1 MKAKIIPYHNTKP
14 ENILKFIFLFI
25 CLFQFNTIVYGQE
38 LKSFESADGTEIF
51 YEDIGEG
58 ETIVLLSGGPGLN
71 SSYLKDLYSEL
82 QNKYRCIVLHQRGTG
97 ESLLKN
103 VNENTVNVSRYIE
116 DINGLYSELG
126 KEKLTLVGHSWGGM
140 LSFSYAANQPD
151 KVKKI
156 ILLNTGGI
164 TDNFFKWFGSNL
176 SMRLYPEDLKLREV
190 QIENKRSSLTAIWP
204 GYFYSR
210 ESALKTR
217 PALDYKF
224 NNQLGINP
232 LAAGDWAK
240 RKDDRVQKLNSF
252 KAPVF
257 LITGRQD
264 PVGESVVY
272 EVKDILP
279 QTNYFFIEECG
290 HFPWLEG
297 EEQAKLFYQLFDKSM
312 NSAQ

>member
-1 MKAKIIPYHNTKP
+1 MKKII
-14 ENILKFIFLFI
+14 LIFVFLI
-25 CLFQFNTIVYGQE
+25 SNSLIAQE
-38 LKSFESADGTEIF
+38 LKSFESIDGTQIF
-51 YEDIGEG
+51 YEDLGKG
-58 ETIVLLSGGPGLN
+58 ETIILLSGGPGLN
-71 SSYLKDLYSEL
+71 SDYLKDLYKVL
-82 QNKYRCIVLHQRGTG
+82 KNKYRCIILHQRGTG
-97 ESLLKN
+97 KSLLKE
-103 VNENTVNVSRYIE
+103 VNKETVNMSRYIE
-116 DINGLYSELG
+116 DINGLYNELG
-126 KEKLTLVGHSWGGM
+126 EEALTLVGHSWGGM

-164 TDNFFKWFGSNL
+164 TENFFKWFGSNL
-176 SMRLYPEDLKLREV
+176 SMRLYPEDLKLREA
-190 QIENKRSSLTAIWP
+190 QIENKRATLTAIWP

-224 NNQLGINP
+224 YNQSGINP
-232 LAAGDWAK
+232 LTAGDWVK
-240 RKDDRVQKLNSF
+240 RRDDRVEKLKSF

-264 PVGESVVY
+264 PIGESVVY

-279 QTNYFFIEECG
+279 QTDYYFIEECG

-297 EEQAKLFYQLFDKSM
+297 DKQAKLLYELFDKSM
-312 NSAQ
+312 GLLP

>member
-1 MKAKIIPYHNTKP
+1 MKKII
-14 ENILKFIFLFI
+14 LIFVFLI
-25 CLFQFNTIVYGQE
+25 SSNLIAQE
-38 LKSFESADGTEIF
+38 LKSFESIDGTQIF
-51 YEDIGEG
+51 YEDLGKG
-58 ETIVLLSGGPGLN
+58 ETIILLSGGPGLN
-71 SSYLKDLYSEL
+71 SDYLKELYKVL
-82 QNKYRCIVLHQRGTG
+82 KNKYRCIILHQRGTG
-97 ESLLKN
+97 KSLLKE
-103 VNENTVNVSRYIE
+103 VNKETVNMSRYIE
-116 DINGLYSELG
+116 DINGLYNELG
-126 KEKLTLVGHSWGGM
+126 EEALTLVGHSWGGM

-164 TDNFFKWFGSNL
+164 TENFFKWFGSNL
-176 SMRLYPEDLKLREV
+176 SMRLYPEDLKLREA
-190 QIENKRSSLTAIWP
+190 QIENKRATLTAIWP

-224 NNQLGINP
+224 YNQSGINP
-232 LAAGDWAK
+232 LTAGDWVK
-240 RKDDRVQKLNSF
+240 RRDDRVEKLKSF

-264 PVGESVVY
+264 PIGESVVY

-279 QTNYFFIEECG
+279 QTDYYFIEECG

-297 EEQAKLFYQLFDKSM
+297 NKQAKLLFELFDKSM
-312 NSAQ
+312 NLHP

>member
-1 MKAKIIPYHNTKP
+1 MIA
-14 ENILKFIFLFI
+14 
-25 CLFQFNTIVYGQE
+25 QE
-38 LKSFESADGTEIF
+38 LKSFESIDGTQIF
-51 YEDIGEG
+51 YEDLGKG
-58 ETIVLLSGGPGLN
+58 ETIILLSGGPGLN
-71 SSYLKDLYSEL
+71 TDYLKELYKVL
-82 QNKYRCIVLHQRGTG
+82 KNKYRCIILHQRGTG
-97 ESLLKN
+97 KSLLKE
-103 VNENTVNVSRYIE
+103 VNKETVNMSRYIE
-116 DINGLYSELG
+116 DINGLYNELG
-126 KEKLTLVGHSWGGM
+126 EEALTLVGHSWGGM

-164 TDNFFKWFGSNL
+164 TENFFKWFGSNL
-176 SMRLYPEDLKLREV
+176 SMRLYPEDLKLREA
-190 QIENKRSSLTAIWP
+190 QIENKRATLTAIWP

-224 NNQLGINP
+224 YNQSGINP
-232 LAAGDWAK
+232 LTAGDWVK
-240 RKDDRVQKLNSF
+240 RRDDRVEKLKSF

-264 PVGESVVY
+264 PIGESVVY

-279 QTNYFFIEECG
+279 QTDYYFIEECG

-297 EEQAKLFYQLFDKSM
+297 DKQAKLLYELFDKSM
-312 NSAQ
+312 NLHP

>member
-1 MKAKIIPYHNTKP
+1 MKKII
-14 ENILKFIFLFI
+14 LIFVFLI
-25 CLFQFNTIVYGQE
+25 SSNLIAQE
-38 LKSFESADGTEIF
+38 LKSFESIDGTQIF
-51 YEDIGEG
+51 YEDMGKG
-58 ETIVLLSGGPGLN
+58 ETIILLSGGPGLN
-71 SSYLKDLYSEL
+71 SDYLKELYKVL
-82 QNKYRCIVLHQRGTG
+82 KNKYRCIILHQRGTG
-97 ESLLKN
+97 KSLLKE
-103 VNENTVNVSRYIE
+103 VNKETVNMSRYIE
-116 DINGLYSELG
+116 DINGLYNELG
-126 KEKLTLVGHSWGGM
+126 EEALTLVGHSWGGM

-164 TDNFFKWFGSNL
+164 TENFFKWFGSNL
-176 SMRLYPEDLKLREV
+176 SMRLYPEDLKLREA
-190 QIENKRSSLTAIWP
+190 QIENKRATLTAIWP

-224 NNQLGINP
+224 YNQSGINP
-232 LAAGDWAK
+232 LTAGDWVK
-240 RKDDRVQKLNSF
+240 RRDDRVEKLKSF

-264 PVGESVVY
+264 PIGESVVY

-279 QTNYFFIEECG
+279 QTDYYFIEECG

-297 EEQAKLFYQLFDKSM
+297 DKQAKLLFELFDKSM
-312 NSAQ
+312 NLHP

>member
-1 MKAKIIPYHNTKP
+1 MKKII
-14 ENILKFIFLFI
+14 LIFVFLI
-25 CLFQFNTIVYGQE
+25 SSNLIAQE
-38 LKSFESADGTEIF
+38 LKSFESIDGTQIF
-51 YEDIGEG
+51 YEDLGKG
-58 ETIVLLSGGPGLN
+58 ETIILLSGGPGLN
-71 SSYLKDLYSEL
+71 TDYLKELYKVL
-82 QNKYRCIVLHQRGTG
+82 KNKYRCIILHQRGTG
-97 ESLLKN
+97 KSLLKE
-103 VNENTVNVSRYIE
+103 VNKETVNMSRYIE
-116 DINGLYSELG
+116 DINGLYNELG
-126 KEKLTLVGHSWGGM
+126 EEALTLVGHSWGGM

-164 TDNFFKWFGSNL
+164 TENFFKWFGSNL
-176 SMRLYPEDLKLREV
+176 SMRLYPEDLKLREA
-190 QIENKRSSLTAIWP
+190 QIENKRATLTAIWP

-224 NNQLGINP
+224 YNQSGINP
-232 LAAGDWAK
+232 LTAGDWVK
-240 RKDDRVQKLNSF
+240 RRDDRVEKLKSF

-264 PVGESVVY
+264 PIGESVVY

-279 QTNYFFIEECG
+279 QTDYYFIEECG

-297 EEQAKLFYQLFDKSM
+297 DKQAKLLYELFDKSM
-312 NSAQ
+312 NLHP

>member
-1 MKAKIIPYHNTKP
+1 MKKII
-14 ENILKFIFLFI
+14 LIFVFLI
-25 CLFQFNTIVYGQE
+25 SSNLIAQE
-38 LKSFESADGTEIF
+38 LKSFESIDGTQIF
-51 YEDIGEG
+51 YEDLGKG
-58 ETIVLLSGGPGLN
+58 ETIILLSGGPGLN
-71 SSYLKDLYSEL
+71 SDYLKELYKVL
-82 QNKYRCIVLHQRGTG
+82 KNKYRCIILHQRGTG
-97 ESLLKN
+97 KSLLKE
-103 VNENTVNVSRYIE
+103 VNKETVNMSRYIE
-116 DINGLYSELG
+116 DINGLYNELG
-126 KEKLTLVGHSWGGM
+126 EEALTLVGHSWGGM

-164 TDNFFKWFGSNL
+164 TENFFKWFGSNL
-176 SMRLYPEDLKLREV
+176 SMRLYPEDLKLREA
-190 QIENKRSSLTAIWP
+190 QIENKRATLTAIWP

-224 NNQLGINP
+224 YNQSGINP
-232 LAAGDWAK
+232 LTAGDWVK
-240 RKDDRVQKLNSF
+240 RRDDRVEKLKSF

-264 PVGESVVY
+264 PIGESVVY

-279 QTNYFFIEECG
+279 QTDYYFIEECG

-297 EEQAKLFYQLFDKSM
+297 DKQAKLLFELFDKSM
-312 NSAQ
+312 NLHP

>member
-1 MKAKIIPYHNTKP
+1 MKKII
-14 ENILKFIFLFI
+14 LIFVFLI
-25 CLFQFNTIVYGQE
+25 SSNLIAQE
-38 LKSFESADGTEIF
+38 LKSFESTDGTQIF
-51 YEDIGEG
+51 YEDLGKG
-58 ETIVLLSGGPGLN
+58 ETIILLSGGPGLN
-71 SSYLKDLYSEL
+71 SDYLKELYKVL
-82 QNKYRCIVLHQRGTG
+82 KNKYRCIILHQRGTG
-97 ESLLKN
+97 KSLLKE
-103 VNENTVNVSRYIE
+103 VNKETVNMSRYIE
-116 DINGLYSELG
+116 DMNGLYNELG
-126 KEKLTLVGHSWGGM
+126 EEAFTLVGHSWGGM

-164 TDNFFKWFGSNL
+164 TENFFKWFGSNL
-176 SMRLYPEDLKLREV
+176 SMRLYPEDLKLREA
-190 QIENKRSSLTAIWP
+190 QIENKRATLTAIWP

-224 NNQLGINP
+224 YNQSGINP
-232 LAAGDWAK
+232 LTAGDWVK
-240 RKDDRVQKLNSF
+240 RRDDRVEKLKSF

-264 PVGESVVY
+264 PIGESVVY

-279 QTNYFFIEECG
+279 QTDYYFIEECG

-297 EEQAKLFYQLFDKSM
+297 DKQAKLLFELFDKSM
-312 NSAQ
+312 NLHP

>member
-1 MKAKIIPYHNTKP
+1 MKKII
-14 ENILKFIFLFI
+14 LIFVFLI
-25 CLFQFNTIVYGQE
+25 SSNLIAQE
-38 LKSFESADGTEIF
+38 LKSFESIDGTQIF
-51 YEDIGEG
+51 YEDLGKG
-58 ETIVLLSGGPGLN
+58 ETIILLSGGPGLN
-71 SSYLKDLYSEL
+71 SDYLKDLYKVL
-82 QNKYRCIVLHQRGTG
+82 KNKYRCIILHQRGTG
-97 ESLLKN
+97 KSLLKE
-103 VNENTVNVSRYIE
+103 VNKETVNMSRYIE
-116 DINGLYSELG
+116 DINGLYNELG
-126 KEKLTLVGHSWGGM
+126 EEALTLVGHSWGGM

-164 TDNFFKWFGSNL
+164 TENFFKWFGSNL
-176 SMRLYPEDLKLREV
+176 SMRLYPEDLKLREA
-190 QIENKRSSLTAIWP
+190 QIENKRATLTAIWP

-224 NNQLGINP
+224 YNQSGINP
-232 LAAGDWAK
+232 LTAGDWVK
-240 RKDDRVQKLNSF
+240 RRDDRVEKLKSF

-264 PVGESVVY
+264 PIGESVVY

-279 QTNYFFIEECG
+279 QTDYYFIEECG

-297 EEQAKLFYQLFDKSM
+297 DKQAKLLYELFDKSM
-312 NSAQ
+312 GLLP

>member
-1 MKAKIIPYHNTKP
+1 MKKII
-14 ENILKFIFLFI
+14 LIFVFLI
-25 CLFQFNTIVYGQE
+25 SNNLIAQE
-38 LKSFESADGTEIF
+38 LKSFESIDGTQIF
-51 YEDIGEG
+51 YEDLGKG
-58 ETIVLLSGGPGLN
+58 ETIILLSGGPGLN
-71 SSYLKDLYSEL
+71 SDYLKDLYKVL
-82 QNKYRCIVLHQRGTG
+82 KNKYRCIILHQRGTG
-97 ESLLKN
+97 KSLLKE
-103 VNENTVNVSRYIE
+103 VNKETVNMSRYIE
-116 DINGLYSELG
+116 DINGLYNELG
-126 KEKLTLVGHSWGGM
+126 EEALTLVGHSWGGM

-164 TDNFFKWFGSNL
+164 TENFFKWFGSNL
-176 SMRLYPEDLKLREV
+176 SMRLYPEDLKLREA
-190 QIENKRSSLTAIWP
+190 QIENKRATLTAIWP

-224 NNQLGINP
+224 YNQSGINP
-232 LAAGDWAK
+232 LTAGDWVK
-240 RKDDRVQKLNSF
+240 RRDDRVEKLKSF

-264 PVGESVVY
+264 PIGESVVY

-279 QTNYFFIEECG
+279 QTDYYFIEECG

-297 EEQAKLFYQLFDKSM
+297 DKQAKLLYELFDKSM
-312 NSAQ
+312 GLLP

>member
-1 MKAKIIPYHNTKP
+1 MKKII
-14 ENILKFIFLFI
+14 LIFVFLI
-25 CLFQFNTIVYGQE
+25 SNNLIAQE
-38 LKSFESADGTEIF
+38 LKSFESIDGTQIF
-51 YEDIGEG
+51 YEDLGKG
-58 ETIVLLSGGPGLN
+58 ETIILLSGGPGLN
-71 SSYLKDLYSEL
+71 SDYLKDLYKVL
-82 QNKYRCIVLHQRGTG
+82 KNKYRCIILHQRGTG
-97 ESLLKN
+97 KSLLKE
-103 VNENTVNVSRYIE
+103 VNKETVNMSRYIE
-116 DINGLYSELG
+116 DINGLYNELG
-126 KEKLTLVGHSWGGM
+126 EEALTLVGHSWGGM

-164 TDNFFKWFGSNL
+164 TENFFKWFGSNL
-176 SMRLYPEDLKLREV
+176 SMRLYPEDLKLREA
-190 QIENKRSSLTAIWP
+190 QIENKRATLTAIWP

-224 NNQLGINP
+224 YNQSGINP
-232 LAAGDWAK
+232 LTAGDWVK
-240 RKDDRVQKLNSF
+240 RRDDRVEKLKSF

-264 PVGESVVY
+264 PIGESVVY

-279 QTNYFFIEECG
+279 QTDYYFIEECG

-297 EEQAKLFYQLFDKSM
+297 DKQAKLLYELFDKSM
-312 NSAQ
+312 SLLP